1 MSEWAEP
8 STGHAQAAEREEAG
22 PSAGSRPGA
31 GRRRGGAECRDA
43 AQEYSPRTGR
53 PPRGGGRALQW
64 FLPRG
69 RAKGVAGYTL
79 RARKRRATSVSLSR
93 TAWSWRGA
101 AGSLVRAPQ
110 PAASRRARSLT
121 WLRALVAAPRRPPLS
136 STAAGPRPPL
146 SLSTSALLQRRR
158 ASGAAERQDRSY
170 VPGAR

>member
-69 RAKGVAGYTL
+69 RAKGVAGE
-79 RARKRRATSVSLSR
+79 K
-93 TAWSWRGA
+93 A
-101 AGSLVRAPQ
+101 AGDFSLALPNGLELAGSGRLAGEGAP
-110 PAASRRARSLT
+110 ARGVPPSPLPH
-121 WLRALVAAPRRPPLS
+121 LV
-136 STAAGPRPPL
+136 PRPGGSPAPASSFLNRRGTAPAPL
-146 SLSTSALLQRRR
+146 AVHI
-158 ASGAAERQDRSY
+158 RS
-170 VPGAR
+170 PPA